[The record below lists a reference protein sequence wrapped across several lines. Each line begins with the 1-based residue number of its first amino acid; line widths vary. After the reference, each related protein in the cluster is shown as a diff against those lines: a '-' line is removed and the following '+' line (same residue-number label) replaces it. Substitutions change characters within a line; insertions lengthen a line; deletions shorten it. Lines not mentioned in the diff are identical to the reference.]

1 MPTFLAVAPL
11 LISATQAGMSF
22 IQRGNFKRKSRE
34 AETMALANIEA
45 AKKQNEKLEYSTMAL
60 DTRGYDRAY
69 DNVIAA
75 SADATR
81 ALTESD
87 RGIARIGA
95 VQAGLNT
102 ATLDIQDK
110 QAKEMLDIEKLKAQE
125 RQQRN
130 QFERDLEI
138 GLASRQF
145 QEASN
150 YEGLASEAL
159 EQGVKGVADMAS
171 AGVGLIDDYGTSGKM
186 NRKTKR
192 FQKQLD
198 RAGQKQGLEKGEYS
212 FSKYFQDIEGGLKD
226 SQTAKIISSKIASNP
241 TFKSKYEQIMQ
252 GSLSD
257 LEVEDFIYSNFEPN
271 EIDILRKE
279 IYTN

>member
-60 DTRGYDRAY
+60 DTRGYKRAY

-87 RGIARIGA
+87 RGIARIGD

-110 QAKEMLDIEKLKAQE
+110 QAKEMLDIEKLKAKE

-145 QEASN
+145 QEDAN
-150 YEGLASEAL
+150 YEGLANEAL
-159 EQGVKGVADMAS
+159 EQGVKGVADMAV

-192 FQKQLD
+192 FQKELN
-198 RAGQKQGLEKGEYS
+198 RAAKLQNKDAGEYGLS
-212 FSKYFQDIEGGLKD
+212 QSFQDIEGGT
-226 SQTAKIISSKIASNP
+226 QTAKIISSKINSSP

-271 EIDILRKE
+271 EIDVLRKE
-279 IYTN
+279 IQYNRN

>member
-1 MPTFLAVAPL
+1 MATFLAVAPL

-22 IQRGNFKRKSRE
+22 IQRGNFNRKSRE

-45 AKKQNEKLEYSTMAL
+45 AKRQNEKLEYSTLAL

-145 QEASN
+145 QQAAN
-150 YEGLASEAL
+150 YEGLANEAL

-171 AGVGLIDDYGTSGKM
+171 AGVGLINDYGTSGKM

-198 RAGQKQGLEKGEYS
+198 RAGQQQGLGKGES
-212 FSKYFQDIEGGLKD
+212 RS
-226 SQTAKIISSKIASNP
+226 
-241 TFKSKYEQIMQ
+241 
-252 GSLSD
+252 
-257 LEVEDFIYSNFEPN
+257 
-271 EIDILRKE
+271 
-279 IYTN
+279 